1 MCTAFN
7 WIKCNS
13 WNWNKFNQIIQQREG
28 ICYWNISIDS
38 DWIQTLEQ
46 IKLKESIIE
55 NIKSNTKCSEKS
67 NLSD

>member
-1 MCTAFN
+1 M
-7 WIKCNS
+7 
-13 WNWNKFNQIIQQREG
+13 QQRES